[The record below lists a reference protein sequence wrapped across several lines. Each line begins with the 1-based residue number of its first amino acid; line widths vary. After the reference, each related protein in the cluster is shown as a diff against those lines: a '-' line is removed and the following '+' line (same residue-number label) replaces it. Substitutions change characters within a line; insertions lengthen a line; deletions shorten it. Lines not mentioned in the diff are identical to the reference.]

1 MAAGAAGA
9 ARLVLNHSAAMEGLV
24 PVLRRLA
31 EAAPGRIRT
40 IVPGRL
46 SGSRGRAQGLGLR
59 VGVPVSGGWKMTARR
74 GRQAQEVFVVTDLR
88 KNELQAVVTQLV
100 TKYG

>member
-1 MAAGAAGA
+1 MAAGAGA
-9 ARLVLNHSAAMEGLV
+9 ARLVLNHSSAVEGLV
-24 PVLRRLA
+24 PVLKRLA

-46 SGSRGRAQGLGLR
+46 SGSRGRAQGLGLT

-74 GRQAQEVFVVTDLR
+74 GRQAHEVFVVTDLQ
-88 KNELQAVVTQLV
+88 KKELQAVVSQLV